1 MLIAEDV
8 GAVRRAR
15 RSKADIDDI
24 RAGLYEIV
32 EADQPMSVTC
42 DEPSE
47 DIGDMGLRINAVQFA
62 GSMSEVRMAQCL
74 PPHTDI
80 STTRVRIGLD
90 FDEPRLRFPS
100 LWGVVQVNLELLPIR
115 ELSPLLHRRI
125 YRSHLGQERLLLA
138 SLRILLQ

>member
-24 RAGLYEIV
+24 R
-32 EADQPMSVTC
+32 
-42 DEPSE
+42 
-47 DIGDMGLRINAVQFA
+47 
-62 GSMSEVRMAQCL
+62 
-74 PPHTDI
+74 
-80 STTRVRIGLD
+80 
-90 FDEPRLRFPS
+90 
-100 LWGVVQVNLELLPIR
+100 WGVVQVNLELLPIR